1 MRGKTSLEACVREK
15 EECGGVEGEE
25 CGCVEGEECGCVEGE
40 DVRVCGGR
48 GECGNLRRVSRVWG
62 YVCEER

>member
-25 CGCVEGEECGCVEGE
+25 CGCVEGE

-48 GECGNLRRVSRVWG
+48 GCEGVWRERRVWEF
-62 YVCEER
+62 EEGE

>member
-15 EECGGVEGEE
+15 EECGG
-25 CGCVEGEECGCVEGE
+25 VEGEECGCVEGE